1 MPRTTSLRKSQSD
14 PFTFLP
20 NGGNGSRTQ
29 RLLIVALQIP
39 VVDNLLREIGR
50 QKVLRAQERRFNVW
64 KEFTAKKREIDNRL
78 KALRNTSAR
87 TIQCLIRCFLSR
99 RRVARRRVER
109 HLAQEKRQN
118 DAAIRIQSFFRYIL
132 ACRRVERMRRIYPE
146 HLRNKA
152 AALIQRIF
160 RGFLGRGIVLNIERR
175 KLLRFLRNW
184 SRGKTAHLFQIS
196 GK

>member
-1 MPRTTSLRKSQSD
+1 MPRTSSLRKSQSD

-20 NGGNGSRTQ
+20 DGGNGSRKQ

-39 VVDNLLREIGR
+39 VVDNLLREIAR
-50 QKVLRAQERRFNVW
+50 QKVLRAQERRFNLW
-64 KEFTAKKREIDNRL
+64 KEFTVKKRDIDNRL
-78 KALRNTSAR
+78 KSLRNASA
-87 TIQCLIRCFLSR
+87 TKIQCLVRCFLSR
-99 RRVARRRVER
+99 RRVALRRVER
-109 HLAQEKRQN
+109 RVAREKRQN
-118 DAAIRIQSFFRYIL
+118 EAAIRIQSFFRCIL
-132 ACRRVERMRRIYPE
+132 ACKRVERMRRIYPE
-146 HLRNKA
+146 HLRNQA
-152 AALIQRIF
+152 AMLIQRVF

>member
-1 MPRTTSLRKSQSD
+1 MPRTSSLRKSQSD

-20 NGGNGSRTQ
+20 DGGNGSRKQ

-39 VVDNLLREIGR
+39 VVDNLLREIAR

-64 KEFTAKKREIDNRL
+64 KEFTVKKREIDNRL
-78 KALRNTSAR
+78 KSLRNASAK
-87 TIQCLIRCFLSR
+87 TIQCLVRCFLSR
-99 RRVARRRVER
+99 RRVAHRRVGR
-109 HLAQEKRQN
+109 RMAREKQQN
-118 DAAIRIQSFFRYIL
+118 EAATRIQSFFRYIL
-132 ACRRVERMRRIYPE
+132 ACKRVERMRRIYPE

-152 AALIQRIF
+152 AMLIQRVF